1 MICRTHWNRNGQNR
15 VSSNSSGW
23 RWRWRYADGRW
34 QVDLPGGGDKWAAV
48 VGGRCRSVLRLPQG
62 RAASG
67 QPWGRLAA
75 RSVSSG
81 RPAAGTTNVAGVKR
95 WRPCPEGA
103 RGDEPSRIDGACRAR
118 AGGGRRVTPGRTGRR
133 GCSSRSRSSS
143 DGRGFRPATPGTST
157 RWRSRRRP
165 PPRRRNASRRGRRPA
180 DSRFASYCAAPDSG
194 ERAVSTSPAVHRR
207 RERVEPC
214 CQAVRTD
221 TGGCPL
227 SRVVYD
233 YDGVFQGNGAD
244 FRPRPARQVARA
256 KLPQAVHLDGLDALF
271 SCGYGRAGICRP
283 GS

>member
-1 MICRTHWNRNGQNR
+1 MALSG
-15 VSSNSSGW
+15 VSAVTVPTAGAVRESATTALDGGFRSSDD
-23 RWRWRYADGRW
+23 DGSRSKFERRAGVPTGDAGD
-34 QVDLPGGGDKWAAV
+34 VDKVAVATPSAAEEAKCV
-48 VGGRCRSVLRLPQG
+48 EAGPP
-62 RAASG
+62 A
-67 QPWGRLAA
+67 GRL
-75 RSVSSG
+75 SV
-81 RPAAGTTNVAGVKR
+81 RELLRRTR
-95 WRPCPEGA
+95 LR
-103 RGDEPSRIDGACRAR
+103 RA
-118 AGGGRRVTPGRTGRR
+118 
-133 GCSSRSRSSS
+133 
-143 DGRGFRPATPGTST
+143 
-157 RWRSRRRP
+157 
-165 PPRRRNASRRGRRPA
+165 
-180 DSRFASYCAAPDSG
+180 
-194 ERAVSTSPAVHRR
+194 AVSTSPAVHRR